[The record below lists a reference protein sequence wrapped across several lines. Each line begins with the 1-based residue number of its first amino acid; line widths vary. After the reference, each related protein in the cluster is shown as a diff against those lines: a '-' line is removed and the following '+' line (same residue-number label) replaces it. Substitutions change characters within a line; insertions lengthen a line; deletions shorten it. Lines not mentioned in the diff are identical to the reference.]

1 MTNSVRIVA
10 LLVGSALGT
19 LPDIRAHAV
28 ESRAIQPVEAHG
40 LQTEAPDTTSRPLL
54 IAPAHPVNGSLIRI
68 TVAQKWGCS
77 APSEFTGTLAGQP
90 LHFERDENGRC
101 VALAAIP
108 IDSVHSV
115 TARVMRANLTGGV
128 DTLATRIVVT
138 AARYPTERLR
148 VAPQFGSTPDSALE
162 ARTAREAAQALAV
175 ARQAH
180 ETPKLWRGAFRAPRP
195 GRVTSGF
202 GRARQFNGEL
212 QSRHMGTDFAG
223 AEGAPV
229 RASNRGVVALIAQFY
244 YGGQVVY
251 LDHGAGLVTGH
262 MHLSTVSVAT
272 GDTVERGDIIGRV
285 GSTGRVTGPHLHWV
299 VRYGEVSVNP
309 LSLLNLTKAPAA
321 RRPRRGQGA
330 GSTATVLVPSRTG
343 EPLATAS

>member
-1 MTNSVRIVA
+1 MITLARTFA
-10 LLVGSALGT
+10 LIAGSALGT
-19 LPDIRAHAV
+19 LPDNRAHPV
-28 ESRAIQPVEAHG
+28 QPRARQLVEAHG
-40 LQTEAPDTTSRPLL
+40 PQIKAPDTTSRGLL
-54 IAPAHPVNGSLIRI
+54 ITPSRPVNGSLIRV
-68 TVAQKWGCS
+68 TVARKWGCS
-77 APSEFTGTLAGQP
+77 MPSAFTGTLAGQP

-115 TARVMRANLTGGV
+115 TVRVMRANLTGSV
-128 DTLATRIVVT
+128 DTLATRIAVA

-148 VAPQFGSTPDSALE
+148 VAPQFGSTPDSALA
-162 ARTAREAAQALAV
+162 ARTAREAAQALAI

-180 ETPKLWRGAFRAPRP
+180 ETPKLWRGAFHAPRP

-202 GRARQFNGEL
+202 GRAREFNGEL

-229 RASNRGVVALIAQFY
+229 RASNRGAVALIAEFY

-262 MHLSTVSVAT
+262 MHLSQVNVAT
-272 GDTVERGDIIGRV
+272 GDTVERGDIIGQV

-299 VRYGEVSVNP
+299 VRYGEVSVDP
-309 LSLLNLTKAPAA
+309 LSLLDLTKPPRTSK
-321 RRPRRGQGA
+321 RRPSGR
-330 GSTATVLVPSRTG
+330 
-343 EPLATAS
+343 